1 MDNSYLIVLGIVIL
15 ISLIIYSSYKL
26 NNYSVIYYSF
36 VILIW
41 AYYIY
46 LIYIYN
52 SSDPNRPDVVS
63 ESFSNTFNNLYEFTV
78 PTIFKENV
86 VSENEYSTKA
96 ELINNAYKLGFKLEL
111 GLPSQKWISDSNL
124 KLQNVGVDSYYT
136 ELYKSN
142 LNRIKSY
149 SKSGIVIHDT
159 DTMGENIYLY
169 NSFDLIE
176 SIRDNH
182 LYIYSRQN
190 WDWLLKHRICL
201 WTREP
206 LPKIILKSI
215 ENRKKISE
223 YLPTEPFIYPIS
235 ENLESEF
242 AISSVS
248 NKNSKF
254 VESIDSHK
262 ISLRKYSQSE
272 KIVRSI

>member
-78 PTIFKENV
+78 PTIFKETV